1 MIELAACA
9 PATTSVACLTNG
21 LEAERIAARWFADVH
36 AVCVIT
42 PAEHLEPGL
51 VRQWAAPVRGIL
63 DLGRYPAGNDA
74 IDRELATAFV
84 SAGYASEP
92 RADILRWKRTKLLN
106 NLGNALEAL
115 CGRSAR
121 DSGLFERARGEA
133 IAVFAAAQ
141 LDRVPDRE
149 DEARRVILRM
159 QPINGETRPG
169 GSTWQSLARGRS
181 LETDYL
187 NGEIALLGR
196 LHGVATPVN
205 AGLQRLAAAAAREG
219 RAPGSMTI
227 DQVAAAL

>member
-1 MIELAACA
+1 MLELAACA

-36 AVCVIT
+36 AVCVMT
-42 PAEHLEPGL
+42 PAEYLEPGL

-63 DLGRYPAGNDA
+63 DLGRYPAGRDVV
-74 IDRELATAFV
+74 DDQLAAAFT

-92 RADILRWKRTKLLN
+92 RADVLRWKRTKLLA
-106 NLGNALEAL
+106 NLANALEAL
-115 CGRSAR
+115 CGRASR
-121 DSGLFERARGEA
+121 DSELVARARAEA
-133 IAVFAAAQ
+133 VAVFAAAG
-141 LDRVPDRE
+141 LERASDDEDR
-149 DEARRVILRM
+149 ARRVVLRV
-159 QPINGETRPG
+159 QPIGDETRPG

-205 AGLQRLAAAAAREG
+205 AGLQRLAAAAARAG

-227 DQVAAAL
+227 DQIAAAL